1 MIYSTLK
8 EVYNVD
14 SFEKDKKHKKKNID
28 CESNR
33 KNKDLYVEPAASFC
47 AVPPSR
53 KASMNNVKPFLD
65 DELEQYLDYS
75 SVAAPQQVPKMF
87 DTQPAQP
94 MPQSVQPVQ
103 QPAQQPVQQVAN
115 IASPVATAPP
125 ATVQAATPPA
135 MASVAPA
142 DSKSKASQKDV
153 FYKNLINISLFV
165 FIGILIIF
173 LCDQITEIAVN
184 IGMKK
189 TVSILEPYIARLE
202 KLEKLKENNA

>member
-28 CESNR
+28 CESNK
-33 KNKDLYVEPAASFC
+33 KNKDLYIEPAASFC
-47 AVPPSR
+47 TVPPSR
-53 KASMNNVKPFLD
+53 KVAMNNVKPFVD

-75 SVAAPQQVPKMF
+75 SVATPQPVPKM
-87 DTQPAQP
+87 
-94 MPQSVQPVQ
+94 SVQ
-103 QPAQQPVQQVAN
+103 AAE
-115 IASPVATAPP
+115 PVAHKADPNIQIEAQAAP
-125 ATVQAATPPA
+125 TVQAAPTAKSIPSA
-135 MASVAPA
+135 IASSP
-142 DSKSKASQKDV
+142 KDL

-189 TVSILEPYIARLE
+189 TVSILEPYISRLE
-202 KLEKLKENNA
+202 KLEKLKANNA

>member
-14 SFEKDKKHKKKNID
+14 SFEKERDKDKKHKKKD

-33 KNKDLYVEPAASFC
+33 KNKDLYIQSSPSFC
-47 AVPPSR
+47 TAPPSR
-53 KASMNNVKPFLD
+53 KVAMHNVKPFLD

-75 SVAAPQQVPKMF
+75 SVATPAPVTAQAVPSAV
-87 DTQPAQP
+87 QPAP
-94 MPQSVQPVQ
+94 AVPPKE
-103 QPAQQPVQQVAN
+103 QPAPV
-115 IASPVATAPP
+115 TP
-125 ATVQAATPPA
+125 AQAKPET
-135 MASVAPA
+135 VAPA
-142 DSKSKASQKDV
+142 KASSSAELDKKDL
-153 FYKNLINISLFV
+153 FYKNLINIGLFV

-202 KLEKLKENNA
+202 KLEKDRAS